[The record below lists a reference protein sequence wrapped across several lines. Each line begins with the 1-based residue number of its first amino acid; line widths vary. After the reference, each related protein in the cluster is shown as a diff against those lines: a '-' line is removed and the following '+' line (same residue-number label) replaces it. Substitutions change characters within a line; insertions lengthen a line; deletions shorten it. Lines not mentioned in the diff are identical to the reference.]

1 MFRLRLLASLTK
13 SARGLV
19 LVTACLIGIAV
30 AFAGAGRDVDNL
42 VREKRYQYFPKDV
55 SGDLVVVAIDTP
67 SVKALGAWPW
77 PRSRHGELV
86 RALDRAG
93 ANRIAFDIIF
103 DLPAADPA
111 QDRRFADALAKSKS
125 DVYLAAL
132 LENRTNRKE
141 RHEALPTAT
150 LLPFANP
157 VNIWF
162 ESDDDQFHRQILL
175 NALVLDKEIPII
187 SQALAGTSYSGE
199 DSVQIDWSYWPT
211 AIPRIS
217 YSDVLAGNFPKDF
230 FKGKNVLVGPDAFG
244 IGEQYSAPYHHK
256 VAGLYLFAVA
266 AETLIAGV
274 PVEIGGWPPLMA
286 ALSIIAIAVLFKTS
300 IRYPLLIATLLALAP
315 AQIFIETVST
325 FRVDVGAAI
334 LAVMTALAIQIML
347 SLAQAMLDRIT
358 KSAEAGL
365 PNLAA
370 MVLNERSDGVTIVVC
385 LRNYVETTALLGF
398 AAQGSLLAKIRD
410 RLILAAGH
418 ERIYQIDNHSFA
430 WRSTEDV
437 PEVVDSLEGL
447 EALFAPGVHVDKLTV
462 DITLNAGFCD
472 ENSLPISDAI
482 PKAVMAATN
491 AINRG
496 ILWERYET
504 DEDEVFWKLSIL
516 NEFEQALGRG
526 DVWVAYQ
533 PKLDLVANKIT
544 GAEALIRWI
553 HPERGFIRPDRFV
566 RAIED
571 AGRIEKLTLY
581 VLERAIAD
589 FSRLGLSIAVNL
601 SMRMLGKN
609 RLEAPLRVL
618 LETYNMPAE
627 QLTLEITES
636 ASMTDDQGM
645 AELEALRALGVN
657 ISIDDYGTGQST
669 LSYLKR
675 LPATELKIDQSFV
688 RQINSSRSDAVL
700 INSTIKLAHE
710 LDMRVVAEGVEDQ
723 LVLEALAAMECDII
737 QGYHI
742 GRPVPIEDFIARLAI
757 APPMVASNRPK
768 VVSPSRAA

>member
-19 LVTACLIGIAV
+19 LITACLIGIAV

-55 SGDLVVVAIDTP
+55 SGNLVVVAIDTP
-67 SVKALGAWPW
+67 SIKALGEWPW
-77 PRSRHGELV
+77 LRGRHGDLV
-86 RALDRAG
+86 TALDRAG
-93 ANRIAFDIIF
+93 AKRIAFNIF
-103 DLPAADPA
+103 FDQPAADPHEDLA
-111 QDRRFADALAKSKS
+111 FAKALANTKAETF
-125 DVYLAAL
+125 LAAFI
-132 LENRTNRKE
+132 ENRSNKKE
-141 RHEALPTAT
+141 AYEALPTAA

-157 VNIWF
+157 VSIWL
-162 ESDDDQFHRQILL
+162 ESDNDQFHRRFSL
-175 NALVLDKEIPII
+175 NTPMNGVELPSIA
-187 SQALAGTSYSGE
+187 QALNGTHFPGE
-199 DSVQIDWSYWPT
+199 KRVLLDWSYWPSRI
-211 AIPRIS
+211 ASIS
-217 YSDVLAGNFPKDF
+217 YSDVLAGKFPKDF
-230 FKGKNVLVGPDAFG
+230 FKGKNVLVGADAFG
-244 IGEQYSAPYHHK
+244 VGEQFSVPYHNK
-256 VAGLYLFAVA
+256 LSGLYLFAVA
-266 AETLIAGV
+266 AETLNAGL
-274 PVEIGGWPPLMA
+274 PVEVGSWLPLIA
-286 ALSIIAIAVLFKTS
+286 ALSIIAIAMLFKTS

-325 FRVDVGAAI
+325 VRIDVGAAI
-334 LAVMTALAIQIML
+334 LALMTALVIQIML

-370 MVLNERSDGVTIVVC
+370 MVLNERTDGVTIVVC

-418 ERIYQIDNHSFA
+418 DRIYQIDNHSFA

-533 PKLDLVANKIT
+533 PKLDLIANKIT

-645 AELEALRALGVN
+645 AELESLRALGVN

-688 RQINSSRSDAVL
+688 RQILSSRSDAVL

-757 APPMVASNRPK
+757 VPPTVASNRPK